1 MSARKPS
8 AAEMTALLAFHAT
21 VSGAFIV
28 AYLTGDED
36 TYGMHVFSGYAALAA
51 IVLRV
56 AAGLLAPAGSP
67 LRLPRPSAGAVA
79 GWLGRLFAG
88 DAKART
94 QRSPLTAWMA
104 AALLSGVGLAAATG
118 AVADFLV
125 TVEHLHKEIGEA
137 TLPLILAHIA
147 LVFALHGL
155 KRLPPGLASRW
166 MARRST
172 PTNRP
177 TNRMIP

>member
-36 TYGMHVFSGYAALAA
+36 SYGMHVFSGYAVLAA
-51 IVLRV
+51 ILLRV
-56 AAGLLAPAGSP
+56 GAGLLAPAGSP
-67 LRLPRPSAGAVA
+67 LRLPRPSARAVTA
-79 GWLGRLFAG
+79 WLGRLFAG
-88 DAKART
+88 DAQART
-94 QRSPLTAWMA
+94 GRSPLTAWMA
-104 AALLSGVGLAAATG
+104 ATLLAGVGLAAASG
-118 AVADFLV
+118 AVADFFV

-137 TLPLILAHIA
+137 SLPLILAHLA

-155 KRLPPGLASRW
+155 KRLPPGPASRW
-166 MARRST
+166 TAWRST
-172 PTNRP
+172 PTNR
-177 TNRMIP
+177 MIP

>member
-36 TYGMHVFSGYAALAA
+36 SYGMHVFAGYAALAA
-51 IVLRV
+51 ILLRV

-79 GWLGRLFAG
+79 AWLRRLLAG
-88 DAKART
+88 DAQART
-94 QRSPLTAWMA
+94 ERSPLTAWMA
-104 AALLSGVGLAAATG
+104 AALLAGVGLAAASG
-118 AVADFLV
+118 AAADFFV

-137 TLPLILAHIA
+137 ALPLILAHVA

-166 MARRST
+166 TAWRST
-172 PTNRP
+172 PTNR
-177 TNRMIP
+177 MIP